1 MKRYDV
7 VVAGGGFAGFCA
19 AVSAAQGGSRVL
31 LIEKGNCLGG
41 AACAGLVFPFM
52 PYFTTNPEK
61 GKREYLVEGLFGKI
75 IEEMRKLYPKTDDSH
90 FHEEYLKLVLNRMAL
105 QAGVELLF
113 HATVMGVQREGKV
126 LKSVSVAGP
135 GGITVYAADIFVD
148 CTGNGDVAALSGC
161 SFCLGRTEDHL
172 CQPMTLCFRVGGVD
186 VSQFYREKGRL
197 TDLYKQWQ
205 KAGKIQNCREDILVF
220 TYVVDRV
227 LHFNSTRIVKLDPTD
242 TGAITKAE
250 ILSREQVFE
259 LFFFLKENAKSFE
272 NAEILSTAS
281 EIGVRESRMVTCEY
295 LLTQEDLIG
304 CTKFED
310 AICCGNY
317 DIDIHNPEGSGTSH
331 FYFAPGTYY
340 TVPYRSLCA
349 KDVDNLLVA
358 GRCIGATHEAQAS
371 VRIMPICAALGQAAG
386 TAAAL
391 ALEMHTS
398 IKAVDIQAL
407 QGRLHAAG
415 ARTA

>member
-52 PYFTTNPEK
+52 PYFTINPEN

-186 VSQFYREKGRL
+186 VSQFYREKGGL

-205 KAGKIQNCREDILVF
+205 KAGKIQNCR
-220 TYVVDRV
+220 
-227 LHFNSTRIVKLDPTD
+227 
-242 TGAITKAE
+242 
-250 ILSREQVFE
+250 
-259 LFFFLKENAKSFE
+259 
-272 NAEILSTAS
+272 
-281 EIGVRESRMVTCEY
+281 
-295 LLTQEDLIG
+295 
-304 CTKFED
+304 
-310 AICCGNY
+310 
-317 DIDIHNPEGSGTSH
+317 
-331 FYFAPGTYY
+331 
-340 TVPYRSLCA
+340 
-349 KDVDNLLVA
+349 
-358 GRCIGATHEAQAS
+358 
-371 VRIMPICAALGQAAG
+371 
-386 TAAAL
+386 
-391 ALEMHTS
+391 
-398 IKAVDIQAL
+398 
-407 QGRLHAAG
+407 
-415 ARTA
+415 